1 MHNRRDE
8 VQAHLFVVS
17 RLSSGLLL
25 ADPDA
30 TDPPMRRTT
39 RGLVIGL
46 VLGLIAV
53 VGVGIYGFLIPGG
66 SKSWRAEG
74 TLVTEKQTGARYL
87 YTGGVLRPVANYTS
101 ALLIMGTRLAVR
113 RVAATSLS
121 GTPIGAPVGIE
132 GAPDRLPGAKDL
144 RKDAW
149 QVCSSAGADGTPVST
164 LDVAIPETE
173 PPVDRGLLVSA
184 PGDVEYLIWH
194 DRRFRLPDG
203 PKTAELL
210 GYATVR
216 PYPVGAAFVNAIPAG
231 ADLAFPEVRGIGR
244 VGPRLSGSPTRV
256 GQVFV
261 ERRPGS
267 AEQHFLLTRDGLM
280 PLTPTLVALRK
291 GGGGVTAIDAA
302 TASRHLTTAPG
313 NDPSS
318 GLPPT
323 PPAVTDVPPG
333 EQPCVRVGSARTTV
347 AFVADGKV
355 GGFPVTERA
364 QTTPPCSAID
374 RIGVPPGRG
383 VLAYARSDGG
393 HAATGAAFLVTAE
406 RVKYPLEGG
415 AALKNLGYDKVGA
428 MPVPVS
434 LLDLLPTGPRLD
446 PAAAMNGTAT
456 AAAPPTVGCRTE
468 SAGSSPG
475 RSG

>member
-8 VQAHLFVVS
+8 VQAHMFVVS

-30 TDPPMRRTT
+30 TDPPIRRTT

-53 VGVGIYGFLIPGG
+53 IGVGIYGFLMPGG
-66 SKSWRAEG
+66 AKSWRTEG
-74 TLVTEKQTGARYL
+74 TMVTEKQTGARYL

-101 ALLIMGTRLAVR
+101 ALLIMGGRLGVR

-121 GTPIGAPVGIE
+121 GTPVGAPIGIE
-132 GAPDRLPGAKDL
+132 GAPDRPPAAKDL
-144 RKDAW
+144 RNSAW
-149 QVCSSAGADGTPVST
+149 QVCSSAGGDGTPVST
-164 LDVAIPETE
+164 LEVAIPTVA
-173 PPVDRGLLVSA
+173 PAMDRGLLVSA

-203 PKTAELL
+203 PRTAELL
-210 GYATVR
+210 GYATVH

-231 ADLAFPEVRGIGR
+231 ADLAFPRVPGAGR
-244 VGPRLSGSPTRV
+244 TGPRLSGSSTRI

-267 AEQHFLLTRDGLM
+267 ADQYFLLTRDGLM
-280 PLTPTLVALRK
+280 PLTPTLVAL
-291 GGGGVTAIDAA
+291 GGGGKSADAIDTA
-302 TASRHLTTAPG
+302 TASQHLTTAPG

-323 PPAVTDVPPG
+323 PPAVTDVPAG
-333 EQPCVRVGSARTTV
+333 EQPCVRVDSTTTTV
-347 AFVADGKV
+347 AFTADEEV
-355 GGFPVTERA
+355 GGFPVTARA

-374 RIGVPPGRG
+374 RIGVPPGQG

-393 HAATGAAFLVTAE
+393 HAATGATFLVTAE
-406 RVKYPLEGG
+406 RVKYPLDGG
-415 AALKNLGYDKVGA
+415 TALKNLGYDKAQA

-446 PAAAMNGTAT
+446 PVAAMSGTT
-456 AAAPPTVGCRTE
+456 TTTPPPTVGCRVE
-468 SAGSSPG
+468 KPGSSPG
-475 RSG
+475 QSG